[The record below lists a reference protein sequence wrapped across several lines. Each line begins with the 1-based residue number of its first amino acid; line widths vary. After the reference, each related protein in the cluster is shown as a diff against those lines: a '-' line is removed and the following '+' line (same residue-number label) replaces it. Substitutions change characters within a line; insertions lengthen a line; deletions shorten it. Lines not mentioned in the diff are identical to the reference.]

1 MSRTSPTLRL
11 PKNDATLGPPD
22 EQPQPEACKRKMAD
36 PTKHLLS
43 FPEQSVAGLVWQGP
57 TPLRG
62 SQNRSHAGA
71 PCWTSSVRGLRSGKL
86 GCQWG
91 SDMNRRAGLVVAI
104 LPHDTGSSRCL
115 SRGLAHRVCSTRM
128 AEGEPQRVTGGF
140 GLTVPRTGRRGA
152 PKLVA
157 GLVPPQC
164 LAQLAHAGGRGPK
177 TNPQVQEKH
186 EGTAPLTLAPSHT
199 MW

>member
-1 MSRTSPTLRL
+1 MNRNLNLNSKLNRN
-11 PKNDATLGPPD
+11 PKALGAKLGLYVADQPHSEPMLGPHD
-22 EQPQPEACKRKMAD
+22 EQFQSEACKRKMAD

-43 FPEQSVAGLVWQGP
+43 FPEQSLTGLVWQGP

-104 LPHDTGSSRCL
+104 LPHDTGFPRCL
-115 SRGLAHRVCSTRM
+115 SRGS
-128 AEGEPQRVTGGF
+128 
-140 GLTVPRTGRRGA
+140 RTA
-152 PKLVA
+152 VA
-157 GLVPPQC
+157 RQGWQKESLS
-164 LAQLAHAGGRGPK
+164 
-177 TNPQVQEKH
+177 E
-186 EGTAPLTLAPSHT
+186 
-199 MW
+199 

>member
-1 MSRTSPTLRL
+1 
-11 PKNDATLGPPD
+11 
-22 EQPQPEACKRKMAD
+22 MAD

-43 FPEQSVAGLVWQGP
+43 FPEQSLTGLVWQGP

-71 PCWTSSVRGLRSGKL
+71 PCWTSSVRGLRLGKL

-128 AEGEPQRVTGGF
+128 AQGEPQRV
-140 GLTVPRTGRRGA
+140 RRGIRA
-152 PKLVA
+152 NRA
-157 GLVPPQC
+157 HNGPPGC
-164 LAQLAHAGGRGPK
+164 SEACRGPG
-177 TNPQVQEKH
+177 TSPVLSTTGPCRGEGSENQPPPLEKSCVSFFIPKRGSRDQTPH
-186 EGTAPLTLAPSHT
+186 LQPL
-199 MW
+199 